1 MKSYRIAAQG
11 LACLML
17 VTTGLGIAPA
27 QADSRRDQDLMDW
40 GRRQGYDCQLQSG
53 GVFCRDKN
61 DDDRFR
67 SGRSRGQVRDG
78 RIEEGTTIETKAAS
92 RDRIVLEKNETLPLT
107 LYVDQDLRDD
117 YNRYIVIPRESR
129 IEGRLRPKN
138 GGVYFV
144 ADHLVLRNGRR
155 YSLKA
160 ESNIIY
166 PDRQTGRS
174 SAGNSRVT
182 DAARAILSS
191 VLGGSNSRIGD
202 VFGRSD
208 EDIFRSSRR
217 SRDVVVIYPNQDLD
231 LRLTSDLRIR

>member
-1 MKSYRIAAQG
+1 MKSYRVAAQG

-17 VTTGLGIAPA
+17 VTVGLGMAPA
-27 QADSRRDQDLMDW
+27 RADSRRDQDLMDW
-40 GRRQGYDCQLQSG
+40 GRRQGYECQRQSG
-53 GVFCRDKN
+53 GVFCRDN

-67 SGRSRGQVRDG
+67 SGGRRGQVQNG
-78 RIEEGTTIETKAAS
+78 RIDEGTTIETKAAS

-107 LYVDQDLRDD
+107 LYVDRDIRDD
-117 YNRYIVIPRESR
+117 SNRYIVIPRESR
-129 IEGRLRPKN
+129 IEGRLRPRN
-138 GGVYFV
+138 GGVYFE
-144 ADHLVLRNGRR
+144 ADDLVLRNGRR

-160 ESNIIY
+160 ESNTIY
-166 PDRQTGRS
+166 PDRQTDRS

-217 SRDVVVIYPNQDLD
+217 SKDVVVIYPDQDLD